1 MKAPCFVSKIRL
13 GEKFYPLLTKTDNI
27 VIILHGEKMRKFF
40 LLLMMVFL
48 LFTSVGWGQTGF
60 TQRDRELLIELKT
73 RIYEIDKRFEQ
84 VDKRFE
90 QVDIRLKEL
99 REDMNNRF
107 GQMMSFI
114 LILAGIFGAMTAATI
129 GFALWDRKTM
139 IRPFETKVAAINEK
153 IKINQETN
161 QNLIAALKDY
171 AQKDRR
177 FADVLKR
184 FNLF

>member
-1 MKAPCFVSKIRL
+1 
-13 GEKFYPLLTKTDNI
+13 
-27 VIILHGEKMRKFF
+27 MRKFL
-40 LLLMMVFL
+40 LLLMMFFL

-60 TQRDRELLIELKT
+60 TQNDRELLIELKT
-73 RIYEIDKRFEQ
+73 RLSEIDKRFEQ
-84 VDKRFE
+84 IEKRFEQIEKRFEQIEKRFEQIEKRFGQIDKRFE
-90 QVDIRLKEL
+90 QIDIRLREL

-107 GQMMSFI
+107 GQMMTFI
-114 LILAGIFGAMTAATI
+114 LILTGIFGAMTAVTI

-161 QNLIAALKDY
+161 QNLIAVLKDY
-171 AQKDRR
+171 AQKDRQ